1 MNNRIKILS
10 DMISSYNNNTEKLL
24 VPDFSVDWII
34 KMLGL
39 KRNEVRKYKIRK
51 LFDE

>member
-10 DMISSYNNNTEKLL
+10 DMISSYNNNMN
-24 VPDFSVDWII
+24 FSVDWII

>member
-10 DMISSYNNNTEKLL
+10 DMISSYNNNNMN
-24 VPDFSVDWII
+24 FSVDWII